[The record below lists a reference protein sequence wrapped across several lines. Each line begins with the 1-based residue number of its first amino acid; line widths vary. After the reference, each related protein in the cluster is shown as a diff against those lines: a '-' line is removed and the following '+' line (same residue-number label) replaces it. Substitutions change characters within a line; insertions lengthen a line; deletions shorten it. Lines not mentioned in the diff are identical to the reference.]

1 MQVINRE
8 VVRLARVPM
17 NELAAVQAHEQA
29 QVDARAARYRARRRY
44 EDTMLQ
50 RGAGAR
56 TTPST
61 RKGNHPGAVGA
72 GAHPGTPGTIA
83 RPVASSKPTT
93 DPKPG
98 KAQSVTRS
106 QKP

>member
-1 MQVINRE
+1 
-8 VVRLARVPM
+8 M

-44 EDTMLQ
+44 EDTVLQ

-72 GAHPGTPGTIA
+72 GAHPGTIA
-83 RPVASSKPTT
+83 RPVASSKPAP

-98 KAQSVTRS
+98 KAQSVIRS
-106 QKP
+106 QKL

>member
-1 MQVINRE
+1 VQVINRE

-44 EDTMLQ
+44 EDTVLQ

-72 GAHPGTPGTIA
+72 GAHPGTIA
-83 RPVASSKPTT
+83 RPVASSKPTP

-106 QKP
+106 QKS

>member
-8 VVRLARVPM
+8 VLRLARVPM

-29 QVDARAARYRARRRY
+29 QVGARAARYRARQRY
-44 EDTMLQ
+44 EDTVLQ

-61 RKGNHPGAVGA
+61 RKGNYPGAVGA
-72 GAHPGTPGTIA
+72 GAHPGTIA
-83 RPVASSKPTT
+83 RPVASSKSTP

-98 KAQSVTRS
+98 KHNQ
-106 QKP
+106 